1 MPKIDRM
8 VVGEA
13 LVGDGNEVAHIDLI
27 IGPRGS
33 AAETAFAMT
42 LTNQKEG
49 VNGLLAVL
57 EPNLMAKP
65 ATVMFNKV
73 TIKDAKQAVQ
83 MFGPAQRGVAMA
95 VADCVAEGT
104 IPEADCEDLFISVG
118 VFIHWEAA
126 DDAKIQ
132 QYNYEATK
140 LSIERAVRGE
150 PSARTMV
157 EKKDKTHHP
166 FQAG

>member
-33 AAETAFAMT
+33 PAETAFAAA
-42 LTNQKEG
+42 LTGQKEG
-49 VNGLLAVL
+49 HNSLLAVL

-104 IPEADCEDLFISVG
+104 IPEADCEDLFIAVG
-118 VFIHWEAA
+118 VFIHWEAS